1 MPNLRA
7 TVLLKCLFLM
17 SAELG
22 PFSATKKKISSF
34 AISMAPAILSL
45 SFFFQQHI
53 SAVEFP
59 LLFGMREF
67 GGGGGAVS
75 FSRVYQAPESGCISD
90 FTRGKSKPSAAVD
103 SGEVESA
110 H

>member
-7 TVLLKCLFLM
+7 TVLLKCLFPM
-17 SAELG
+17 SGELG
-22 PFSATKKKISSF
+22 PFSATKKNLF
-34 AISMAPAILSL
+34 LCNFHGPCYTLC
-45 SFFFQQHI
+45 FFQQHI

-75 FSRVYQAPESGCISD
+75 FSRVYQALESGSISD

-110 H
+110 Y

>member
-1 MPNLRA
+1 MPKLRA
-7 TVLLKCLFLM
+7 TVLLKCLFPM
-17 SAELG
+17 SGELS

-34 AISMAPAILSL
+34 AISMAPATFLNNT
-45 SFFFQQHI
+45 I

-59 LLFGMREF
+59 LLFGMGDF
-67 GGGGGAVS
+67 GGSGGAVS
-75 FSRVYQAPESGCISD
+75 FSRVYQALQSGCISD

-103 SGEVESA
+103 WVGVELA